1 MAATQASLFVTI
13 PATNNIVDSS
23 GKLQDN
29 WLKFFKNQSDIS
41 KRSTSITSK
50 NTSADINLPYVLCG
64 AVCHI
69 AYKFSAATTAE
80 QTIKLPFAS
89 VSAFIAAGNAYSAGT
104 STITVPAG
112 TDVLQFWYIISA
124 NQ

>member
-13 PATNNIVDSS
+13 PATNNIVDTS
-23 GKLQDN
+23 GRIQEN

-50 NTSADINLPYVLCG
+50 NTSADINLPYVMCG

-69 AYKFSAATTAE
+69 AYKFSTATTE
-80 QTIKLPFAS
+80 EKTIKLPFESISPFLIGSTSYAS
-89 VSAFIAAGNAYSAGT
+89 GT
-104 STITVPAG
+104 TSIIVPKG
-112 TDVLQFWYIISA
+112 TDVLQFWYIVSA